1 MLARAF
7 DDELYARDDDQLY
20 ARAFDNGL
28 YVRTVPAAAAGSE
41 AVNWKKVGDIA
52 GDVGKGVLDVL
63 KFFKREDRQLLAR
76 AIENELYMRE
86 VPAAA
91 AGSEAVN
98 WKKVGHV
105 AGDIGKGVL
114 DVLKFLKRE
123 DPLLAREF
131 QAELYARVPAAAAG
145 SEAVN
150 WKKVGHVA
158 GDVGKGLLDV
168 LKFLRREDI
177 QLLARA
183 IGDELYARGMI
194 LRLPVNRF
202 PVNRFRFGRIGTVV
216 HPQRSLD
223 DDALF
228 ERSFDGELY
237 VREPLDWEKLY
248 NINKTPVNLLKPIP
262 HVQRSLDDDALF
274 ERSFDGELYAREP
287 FDLAALRNV
296 NKTPVN
302 LLKPL
307 PANTRVGRG
316 LEDDALFARALS
328 EELLARSGTVL
339 DELD

>member
-1 MLARAF
+1 MRATT
-7 DDELYARDDDQLY
+7 
-20 ARAFDNGL
+20 
-28 YVRTVPAAAAGSE
+28 TVPLLLAAASIAPVFASPIVPYVTRRPSC
-41 AVNWKKVGDIA
+41 AHADFVSYSTSDIA
-52 GDVGKGVLDVL
+52 
-63 KFFKREDRQLLAR
+63 
-76 AIENELYMRE
+76 
-86 VPAAA
+86 
-91 AGSEAVN
+91 S
-98 WKKVGHV
+98 
-105 AGDIGKGVL
+105 
-114 DVLKFLKRE
+114 
-123 DPLLAREF
+123 
-131 QAELYARVPAAAAG
+131 
-145 SEAVN
+145 
-150 WKKVGHVA
+150 
-158 GDVGKGLLDV
+158 
-168 LKFLRREDI
+168 REDI

-183 IGDELYARGMI
+183 IGDELYARGMDDELMAREPLGLRPI